1 MNNMLWVHDLNEKD
15 AEDFFDFSGQK
26 DEILPANQVNQHCIG
41 CFGCW
46 IKTPGRC
53 VLADGWK
60 NLPIR
65 LAKARHVVIISR
77 LTYGGYSPSVK
88 KTLDRSIGYICTI
101 KCAIVSPLIFPFIFM
116 LRPPL

>member
-77 LTYGGYSPSVK
+77 PCLW
-88 KTLDRSIGYICTI
+88 R
-101 KCAIVSPLIFPFIFM
+101 
-116 LRPPL
+116 RH